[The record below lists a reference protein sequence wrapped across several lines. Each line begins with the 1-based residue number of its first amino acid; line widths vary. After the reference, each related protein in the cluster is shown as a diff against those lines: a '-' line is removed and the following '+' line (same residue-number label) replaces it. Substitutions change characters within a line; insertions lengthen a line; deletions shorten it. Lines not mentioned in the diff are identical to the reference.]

1 MVSRR
6 ISLERRAGVMVWE
19 KKMRLE
25 QGHLLNVDGCKHSGR
40 VAVFILL
47 PSGGLEKK
55 NSSCF
60 IVCNEVE
67 EQ

>member
-1 MVSRR
+1 
-6 ISLERRAGVMVWE
+6 MVWE

-25 QGHLLNVDGCKHSGR
+25 QGHLLNLDGCKHSGR

-47 PSGGLEKK
+47 PTGGLEKKK